1 MLPRPWSKP
10 SPESL
15 DLGPASR
22 EEGSRRITP
31 MLRVRPPPSLSPLF
45 RFGSSKQSRRETPS
59 PNSAGARPSTTPP
72 TPARPPTLEAKN
84 PNQSPST
91 TPRPPD
97 FFFLRACRAPGQPRA
112 FRAAPPTG
120 APPARCP
127 PAPAPTPPTETP
139 RSTASPAR
147 SSWRTSAPPSA
158 GPTTTRPRGC
168 STRAT
173 AGSPRFRPRS
183 PRPRPCS
190 RRSSRASRTRAR
202 SSRPCGKTTTRS
214 RRRTAGRSGSPPVGE
229 FRPDA
234 AGVSCKA
241 KGPAPEGREGR
252 RAGVSCKRNAP
263 VGSPDDDDDRIP
275 LSQLMKKRRGPQP
288 VPNGEPKK
296 GHGDVQANSVGP
308 SLGDHPPE
316 RPPVNRGAPKASAGQ
331 RGGASQQLKVAAV
344 EQGKGRICQSRE
356 AGGLSRAMPTLPP
369 TDSAVGNNSQKK
381 SSKADGAE
389 DGARIGGKQGSAAG
403 PPFQVRES
411 ARAGAE
417 TPKENTGSALD
428 ATVSLVLNTIR
439 EQGKTNGGMHKM
451 KAPLETN
458 GFGEK
463 ACMVARDIRE
473 QQKTQGQVLKTDVL
487 QGTNGI
493 GQQNVKLGTVQN
505 REVSDGARLRTSDK
519 QVSSSLKPNNQ
530 LTLHSEQMPSERPT
544 SLQPNNQLTLHS
556 EKMPVKSSLPSEVTR
571 NWESASEVYTS
582 CLVNNEI
589 CMQAACALLRQKK
602 LSIQEGKDGYTVVN
616 KSDVHRAA
624 SLAEFLLDGN
634 LQGPLKRT
642 AEELAKRDSGGVD
655 LLARVAMGFSE
666 QLFSIYRNKEDPYF
680 R

>member
-1 MLPRPWSKP
+1 MSSGSGADASDRNAA
-10 SPESL
+10 L
-15 DLGPASR
+15 DRLSGPQLVAYLR
-22 EEGSRRITP
+22 TTIRRADYDAAA
-31 MLRVRPPPSLSPLF
+31 RVLDARD
-45 RFGSSKQSRRETPS
+45 RRLAEVQAALAEAQAVLAEVQPGL
-59 PNSAGARPSTTPP
+59 ADAR
-72 TPARPPTLEAKN
+72 AELEALREN
-84 PNQSPST
+84 YHALQAAHRGPIRLPS
-91 TPRPPD
+91 R
-97 FFFLRACRAPGQPRA
+97 
-112 FRAAPPTG
+112 G
-120 APPARCP
+120 AIA
-127 PAPAPTPPTETP
+127 APAP
-139 RSTASPAR
+139 
-147 SSWRTSAPPSA
+147 
-158 GPTTTRPRGC
+158 RGD
-168 STRAT
+168 
-173 AGSPRFRPRS
+173 
-183 PRPRPCS
+183 
-190 RRSSRASRTRAR
+190 
-202 SSRPCGKTTTRS
+202 
-214 RRRTAGRSGSPPVGE
+214 GRDEVIDLCDSGGDDDDDWEEGE

-263 VGSPDDDDDRIP
+263 VGSSDDDDDRIP